1 MRTKNFSITEVAHR
15 PITPDLIPH
24 AAAAMQHLQTI
35 RDQASKHFGRDIP
48 IRITSGYREL
58 AYNRSLKSK
67 DTSYHIWRTEDRLL
81 WAVDFEPLNIG
92 VEEFWDWYKHIV
104 TGERY
109 YHSGNKDRN
118 IRPFIHTAPNG
129 VDKTPWRV

>member
-1 MRTKNFSITEVAHR
+1 MKTKNFSVTEVAHR

-24 AAAAMQHLQTI
+24 ACAAMQHLQTI
-35 RDQASKHFGRDIP
+35 RDMASKHFKRDIP

-58 AYNRSLKSK
+58 AFNQSIGSP

-92 VEEFWDWYKHIV
+92 IKEFWDWYHPLV

-109 YHSGNKDRN
+109 YYRKYN
-118 IRPFIHTAPNG
+118 FIHTAPNG
-129 VDKTPWRV
+129 RNKPSWIQ